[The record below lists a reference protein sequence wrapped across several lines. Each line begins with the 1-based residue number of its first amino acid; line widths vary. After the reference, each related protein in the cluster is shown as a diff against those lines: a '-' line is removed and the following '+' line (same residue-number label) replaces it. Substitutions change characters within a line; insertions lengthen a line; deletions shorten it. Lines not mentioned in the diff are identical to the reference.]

1 MAPFALLVG
10 ALDTLLQMLR
20 TQPRRLVLWMLG
32 IYAALWFVA
41 AISFPSLPAESYRLL
56 ALGSELQLGYAD
68 AAPLAPWLAN
78 LGFSLSGHAAA
89 SQLVLAIG
97 ATLLTLVLI
106 WRLGSAIVGSSGAA
120 LAVALT
126 LLIYQFGA
134 PITAF
139 DSATATLP
147 LWVAA
152 VLAYRQAVLGGA
164 RGAWAGLGVLLAAL
178 IYAHHA
184 GVALAIVL
192 TLHLL
197 LTPQGR
203 SRIGS
208 AGPGIAAA
216 LALALLLPHLIWMFV
231 APTTGGETRGLGTR
245 SFGFVASQVGAH
257 VLLIVVAA
265 LALIP
270 RLPPQGDSVDLAV
283 DPPGSFDRSL
293 IWATAVVP
301 SLLIAGWALVNGRP
315 IDTQAGGAVV
325 ALSGLA
331 LVLLLPGRALPS
343 IRLAVAV
350 WLVALIGLPFG
361 HAIAVYSRPIDSTTA
376 TELYPARALSEAM
389 QRVWKTRTAHPLDIV
404 AGSLPQAGF
413 VAVYANPR
421 PSVFIDAD
429 FTRSTWITP
438 ERVKQSGALIVW
450 STQQFRR
457 TDEIPAPYRA
467 AFADTPP
474 LFGTML
480 LPLGGGKLETWGWAM
495 IAPAGVTLQA
505 PAAPPP
511 PAPETTK

>member
-1 MAPFALLVG
+1 MSSRLAPFALLVG

-20 TQPRRLVLWMLG
+20 EQPLRLVMWLLG
-32 IYAALWFVA
+32 IYAALWLVA

-56 ALGSELQLGYAD
+56 ALGSELQLGYAGV
-68 AAPLAPWLAN
+68 APLAPWLAN
-78 LGFSLSGHAAA
+78 LGFSLSGNAAA

-97 ATLLTLVLI
+97 ATLLTLILL

-139 DSATATLP
+139 DSATMTLP

-152 VLAYRQAVLGGA
+152 VLAYRTAVLGGTRA
-164 RGAWAGLGVLLAAL
+164 AWAVLGALLAAL

-184 GVALAIVL
+184 GVALVIMLA
-192 TLHLL
+192 LHLL

-203 SRIGS
+203 GRIRS
-208 AGPGIAAA
+208 AGPGVAAA
-216 LALALLLPHLIWMFV
+216 ITVVLLLPHLVWIFI
-231 APTTGGETRGLGTR
+231 APTTAGQMLGLGAR
-245 SFGFVASQVGAH
+245 FGVAFGFVASQLGAH

-265 LALIP
+265 LALVP
-270 RLPPQGDSVDLAV
+270 RLPPQGEPVDLAIGEA
-283 DPPGSFDRSL
+283 DRFDRSL
-293 IWATAVVP
+293 IWAAAAVP

-315 IDTQAGGAVV
+315 IDAQAGGAVV

-331 LVLLLPGRALPS
+331 LVLLLPGRILPS

-361 HAIAVYSRPIDSTTA
+361 HAIAVYSRPVDSSTA

-389 QRVWKTRTAHPLDIV
+389 QRVWKTRTAHPLDII

-413 VAVYANPR
+413 VAAYASPR

-429 FTRSTWITP
+429 YTRSPWITP
-438 ERVKQSGALIVW
+438 ERLRQSGALIVW

-467 AFADTPP
+467 AFADSAP

-480 LPLGGGKLETWGWAM
+480 LPLGGGKLE
-495 IAPAGVTLQA
+495 
-505 PAAPPP
+505 
-511 PAPETTK
+511 